1 MSASAKLRLLPPD
14 SDLGWTPYAWLIYLP
29 IVFIQPAMQRSPVGV
44 WAADV
49 AGALVF
55 LVTYFRGHWVC
66 GRALERTI
74 VLQVALGMLF
84 TPFNTGA
91 YVFFTY
97 AASFAARFER
107 GRRALAWIAAI
118 TAIGFIVALATHV
131 PLYYWIGHGIFTPL
145 VGAVNFQRAQVGRAT
160 SKLRAAHD
168 EIEHLAAVAE
178 RERIARDLHD
188 VLGHTLSLIVLKAE
202 LASKLA
208 ELDPARAAREI
219 RDVESVSRVALKEV
233 REAIRGYR
241 PSLADELARAR
252 TLLDT
257 ARIGATIETTID
269 TTELRSRAG
278 AEEVMALAL
287 REAVT
292 NVVRHSGASRA
303 TIRAWRERPSD
314 SAILEVAD
322 DGRGGAGP
330 EGAGLRGMRERVEA
344 IDGTMIST
352 TKQGT
357 RLTITIPL
365 VAAASGAPA

>member
-1 MSASAKLRLLPPD
+1 MSVSARPRLLPRND
-14 SDLGWTPYAWLIYLP
+14 DLGWTPYAWLIYLP
-29 IVFIQPAMQRSPVGV
+29 VFFIHPALHPTSAGG
-44 WAADV
+44 WSLHV
-49 AGALVF
+49 AGALV
-55 LVTYFRGHWVC
+55 LLATYFRGHWLS
-66 GRALERTI
+66 GRALVPIILVE
-74 VLQVALGMLF
+74 VALGVGF
-84 TPFNTGA
+84 TPVNSGA
-91 YVFFTY
+91 YIFFIY
-97 AASFAARFER
+97 AASFAARLE
-107 GRRALAWIAAI
+107 GKQASAWVAAI
-118 TAIGFIVALATHV
+118 TAVGFVTAFSSGA
-131 PLYYWIGHGIFTPL
+131 PLYYWISHGVFTPL
-145 VGAVNFQRAQVGRAT
+145 IGAVNFHRAQVGRT
-160 SKLRAAHD
+160 TERLRAAHD

-208 ELDPARAAREI
+208 ERDPARAIAEI
-219 RDVESVSRVALKEV
+219 RDVESVSREALKEV

-241 PSLADELARAR
+241 PTLADELARAR
-252 TLLDT
+252 ALLDT

-269 TTELRSRAG
+269 AAALKTRSG

-303 TIRAWRERPSD
+303 TIRAWRETSRG

-322 DGRGGAGP
+322 DGRGADGS

-344 IDGTMIST
+344 IDGRMIASSG
-352 TKQGT
+352 QGT

-365 VAAASGAPA
+365 AAADHVPA